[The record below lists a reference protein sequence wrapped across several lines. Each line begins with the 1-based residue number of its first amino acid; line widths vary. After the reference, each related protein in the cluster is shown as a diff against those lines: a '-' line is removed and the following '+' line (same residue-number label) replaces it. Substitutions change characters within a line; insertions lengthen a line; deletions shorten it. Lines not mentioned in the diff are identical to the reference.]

1 MILLQACGCDGFGA
15 PVAEDEFQED
25 GGRRANEETPFA
37 NLRQIHLRMGYGEPV
52 ELAPHPFMVIQAKG
66 DVIDRLAGPVDRA
79 ALTRNEVYDRPAIG
93 VEPVAGKGES
103 RAVADL
109 EPKDGFEKPLGALK
123 VLRPQRYVVENGVLK
138 VGAAAVEPW
147 SRAGG

>member
-25 GGRRANEETPFA
+25 GGRRANEETPVA
-37 NLRQIHLRMGYGEPV
+37 KLPQIHLRIGYGEPV

-79 ALTRNEVYDRPAIG
+79 ALARNEVYDRPSRWLVAFDQRLNLNRIDREIPRDLHNR
-93 VEPVAGKGES
+93 EPQIKE
-103 RAVADL
+103 R
-109 EPKDGFEKPLGALK
+109 PK
-123 VLRPQRYVVENGVLK
+123 
-138 VGAAAVEPW
+138 
-147 SRAGG
+147 